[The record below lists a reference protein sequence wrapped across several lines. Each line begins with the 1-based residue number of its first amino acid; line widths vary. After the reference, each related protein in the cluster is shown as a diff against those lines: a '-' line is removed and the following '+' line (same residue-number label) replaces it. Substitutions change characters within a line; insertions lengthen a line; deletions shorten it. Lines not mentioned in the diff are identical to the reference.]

1 MRNYNANVSTVFA
14 YSSSTAQETKRIIRN
29 SFVLSFIFLNRHAF
43 IFMIIADNMSRLA
56 RPFLNCKVSLQML
69 VIWICIR
76 INSVGQV
83 VSPNPF
89 CLLVRY
95 QSQFWKQS
103 VLLVQWIMQS
113 VFLVN
118 SLMFQKCTSTK
129 IINVFAKMIF
139 FPLFDTTLCLHKV
152 LLSSIRAKESK
163 FMKLEGEVWA
173 GMQSVEIKLPVW
185 IHTWKCHG
193 RSQIIF

>member
-1 MRNYNANVSTVFA
+1 MTMLMFPQYLHIQAPQPKKQREV
-14 YSSSTAQETKRIIRN
+14 IRN

-43 IFMIIADNMSRLA
+43 IFMIIADSMSRLA
-56 RPFLNCKVSLQML
+56 RPFLNCKVLLQML

-89 CLLVRY
+89 CLLVWY
-95 QSQFWKQS
+95 QSQFWRQS
-103 VLLVQWIMQS
+103 VLLVLWILQF
-113 VFLVN
+113 VFLEN
-118 SLMFQKCTSTK
+118 SLMFQKCTSTI
-129 IINVFAKMIF
+129 IINVFAKRIF
-139 FPLFDTTLCLHKV
+139 FPSFNTTLYLHKV
-152 LLSSIRAKESK
+152 LLSCIRAKEPK

-193 RSQIIF
+193 QSKIIF